1 MTDVVSGRGTDTT
14 LDSLHGLV
22 ALTLT
27 EQIQAYKDG
36 KMMQV
41 DKDGVA
47 HPMPIPAALLAQAL
61 KFLAD
66 NGIDAP
72 AALPKLDA
80 LKRALPT
87 FNPEADNSVVQ
98 FRNKA
103 S

>member
-1 MTDVVSGRGTDTT
+1 MTDVVSGRGTDTA

-22 ALTLT
+22 AMTLT
-27 EQIQAYKDG
+27 EQINAYRDG
-36 KMMQV
+36 LV
-41 DKDGVA
+41 RDGEGNKL
-47 HPMPIPAALLAQAL
+47 PIPAALLAQAL
-61 KFLAD
+61 KFLSD

-87 FNPEADNSVVQ
+87 FDPAADNSVVQ
-98 FRNKA
+98 FRPKA

>member
-1 MTDVVSGRGTDTT
+1 MSDVPSGRGTDTA

-27 EQIQAYKDG
+27 EQIQAYKNGDVRDG
-36 KMMQV
+36 EGNKL
-41 DKDGVA
+41 
-47 HPMPIPAALLAQAL
+47 PIPAALIAQAL
-61 KFLAD
+61 KFLSD

-72 AALPKLDA
+72 AALPRTEA

-87 FNPEADNSVVQ
+87 FDPSADTSVLQ
-98 FRNKA
+98 FRTKA

>member
-1 MTDVVSGRGTDTT
+1 MSDVVSGRGTESA

-22 ALTLT
+22 ALTLL

-36 KMMQV
+36 KV
-41 DKDGVA
+41 RDGEGT
-47 HPMPIPAALLAQAL
+47 PLPIPAALLAQAL

-72 AALPKLDA
+72 ATQPKLDA

-87 FNPEADNSVVQ
+87 FDPAADSSVVQ
-98 FRNKA
+98 FRTKV

>member
-1 MTDVVSGRGTDTT
+1 MTDVVSGRGTETA

-22 ALTLT
+22 ALTLL

-36 KMMQV
+36 KVFTV
-41 DKDGVA
+41 DDKGNKTSL
-47 HPMPIPAALLAQAL
+47 PIPAALLAQAL

-80 LKRALPT
+80 LKRALPV

>member
-1 MTDVVSGRGTDTT
+1 MTDVVSGRGTDTA

-27 EQIQAYKDG
+27 EQIKQYADGKMVQFDKDG
-36 KMMQV
+36 KSY
-41 DKDGVA
+41 
-47 HPMPIPAALLAQAL
+47 PLPIPAALLAQAL
-61 KFLAD
+61 KFLSD

-80 LKRALPT
+80 LKRALPV

-98 FRNKA
+98 FRPKA

>member
-1 MTDVVSGRGTDTT
+1 MTDVAGRGSETV

-27 EQIQAYKDG
+27 EQIQKYKNGEVLGYDSEG
-36 KMMQV
+36 KSY
-41 DKDGVA
+41 
-47 HPMPIPAALLAQAL
+47 PLPIPAALLAQAL

-72 AALPKLDA
+72 ASLPKLDA
-80 LKRALPT
+80 LKRELPK
-87 FNPEADNSVVQ
+87 FSPEADTSVVQ
-98 FRNKA
+98 FRPKA

>member
-1 MTDVVSGRGTDTT
+1 MTDVPSGRGTETS

-27 EQIQAYKDG
+27 EQIKQYTDG
-36 KMMQV
+36 KMVQI
-41 DKDGVA
+41 DKEGVA

-61 KFLAD
+61 KFLSD

-80 LKRALPT
+80 LKRALPV
-87 FNPEADNSVVQ
+87 FDPAADSSVVQ
-98 FRNKA
+98 FRSKSA
-103 S
+103 